1 MRLKFALSTAVA
13 LLIATQAERGWADK
27 GQGKSGKKDTEV
39 TANFNKQF
47 EWENRVV
54 GPREGLDHDKL
65 AAIQEKGRRDD
76 EARKKEPPKKVE
88 RAAGLNEA
96 GSVALPTMDIEKP
109 AAAKK
114 PASKKVVADAAP
126 APRRKDSLDNLLDEQ
141 GVKPNNPSGGG
152 TGSNAGLDNLFA
164 SDDKSGSHGGS
175 ARKGNKKTKR
185 R

>member
-1 MRLKFALSTAVA
+1 MRLKFALSTAAA

-27 GQGKSGKKDTEV
+27 GQKSKKDVEV
-39 TANFNKQF
+39 TSNFNKQF
-47 EWENRVV
+47 EWENKVV
-54 GPREGLDHDKL
+54 GPREGLDHDRL
-65 AAIQEKGRRDD
+65 AAIQEKGRKED

-88 RAAGLNEA
+88 RAAGINEA

-109 AAAKK
+109 ATAKK
-114 PASKKVVADAAP
+114 PASKKAVAESTP

-152 TGSNAGLDNLFA
+152 ISSNSGLDNLFA
-164 SDDKSGSHGGS
+164 SDDKSGHGGS
-175 ARKGNKKTKR
+175 ARKAAKKTKR